1 MAEVM
6 IRLKR
11 LGTKKK
17 PHQRIVVIDKQR
29 ARDGKAIEELG
40 YYDPSKKPMLLKLDV
55 ERAKFWLSKGAT
67 ASPTI
72 KQLLKKAQAGVEKL
86 VS

>member
-17 PHQRIVVIDKQR
+17 PHQRIVVIQKSK
-29 ARDGKAIEELG
+29 ARNGKALEEIG
-40 YYDPSKKPMLLKLDV
+40 YYDPSKQPAMVKIKV
-55 ERAKFWLSKGAT
+55 ERAKFWIGRGAIP
-67 ASPTI
+67 SPTV
-72 KQLLKKAQAGVEKL
+72 KRLLL
-86 VS
+86 RYPPS